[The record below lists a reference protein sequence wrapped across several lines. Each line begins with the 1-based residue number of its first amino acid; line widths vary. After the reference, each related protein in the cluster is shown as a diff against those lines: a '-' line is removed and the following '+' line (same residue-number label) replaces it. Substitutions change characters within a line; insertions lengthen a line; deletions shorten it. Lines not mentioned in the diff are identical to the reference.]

1 MLIDC
6 LLSKQQI
13 SMFESSTM
21 ILIDRLQNLSKFD
34 FFSIKDFQ

>member
-13 SMFESSTM
+13 SMFKSSMM
-21 ILIDRLQNLSKFD
+21 ILINHLQNLLKFD
-34 FFSIKDFQ
+34 FFSINDFQ

>member
-13 SMFESSTM
+13 LMFEYLM
-21 ILIDRLQNLSKFD
+21 RILFDHLQSLSKFD